1 MTAVVL
7 FAVILD
13 RPAFTLRA
21 VALAAFL
28 VLLIKPYSVLEAGF
42 QMSFAAT
49 TALISAHE
57 FFNRRLVWQ
66 SLSKGKRRFSKPV
79 LGLLFTSAIAGLAT
93 ATISAFHFNQLSQFS
108 LAANLLAVPVM
119 GTIVMPVAVIALLL
133 LPLGLEGFAF
143 AVMGRG
149 IGFILA
155 VSEYISNLEG
165 NLVLLKSAP
174 QAILGLLVIGGL
186 LLLLW

>member
-1 MTAVVL
+1 
-7 FAVILD
+7 
-13 RPAFTLRA
+13 
-21 VALAAFL
+21 
-28 VLLIKPYSVLEAGF
+28 
-42 QMSFAAT
+42 
-49 TALISAHE
+49 
-57 FFNRRLVWQ
+57 
-66 SLSKGKRRFSKPV
+66 
-79 LGLLFTSAIAGLAT
+79 
-93 ATISAFHFNQLSQFS
+93 
-108 LAANLLAVPVM
+108 
-119 GTIVMPVAVIALLL
+119 MPVAVIALLL